1 MYFLNTRG
9 MSSRSVALNKQTD
22 DKNVFFFYLGAI
34 LEQSLDEL
42 YIMWL
47 RRPPHVQINVS
58 KTI

>member
-1 MYFLNTRG
+1 
-9 MSSRSVALNKQTD
+9 MSSSSVALNKQTD

-47 RRPPHVQINVS
+47 RRPPHIQINVS